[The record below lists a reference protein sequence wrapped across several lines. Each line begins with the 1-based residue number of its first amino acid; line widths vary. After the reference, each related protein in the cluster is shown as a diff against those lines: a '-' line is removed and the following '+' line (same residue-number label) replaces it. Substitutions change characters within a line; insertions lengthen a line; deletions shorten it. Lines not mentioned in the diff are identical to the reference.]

1 MKTKKRKLKLKTWVL
16 YLLYI
21 IFIFLLLYIL
31 YTYKII
37 NINNKYI
44 DITKVIILIILYEL
58 TRKTT
63 KELYKR
69 IIQKMED

>member
-1 MKTKKRKLKLKTWVL
+1 MKTKKRKLKTWVL
-16 YLLYI
+16 YLLYT

-31 YTYKII
+31 YSYNLITTY
-37 NINNKYI
+37 NNYI
-44 DITKVIILIILYEL
+44 DITKAIILIILYEL

-69 IIQKMED
+69 IIQKMEG